1 MSEIFI
7 KPGYY
12 WVRTVSDGDIILE
25 YGPDTTNRII
35 GWWHGNEY
43 YEPQN
48 ILSRLS
54 PEPITNPY
62 I

>member
-1 MSEIFI
+1 MHEI
-7 KPGYY
+7 KYGYY
-12 WVRTVSDGDIILE
+12 WMRTTDGDIILE
-25 YGPDTTNRII
+25 YNADITGTIV
-35 GWWHGNEY
+35 GWWHGNDY
-43 YEPQN
+43 YDRSK

>member
-1 MSEIFI
+1 MPEI
-7 KPGYY
+7 KYGYY
-12 WVRTVSDGDIILE
+12 WVRTRDDGDIILE
-25 YGPDTTNRII
+25 YAMDKPFILV
-35 GWWHGNEY
+35 GWWHGNDWY
-43 YEPQN
+43 DRSK